1 MFHNLSKYLV
11 LYFRTPLVSYLL
23 CDLFL
28 EHEDCCFTNYANGT
42 TPYVGANNATEV
54 IGNLTIITQKLF
66 TWFHNN
72 QTKVNHD
79 KCHLLLSA
87 QEEANIQNVDTTI
100 KCSKSKKNYWEMFVI
115 INLNLTNMLRTI
127 AKKQAKN

>member
-1 MFHNLSKYLV
+1 M

-28 EHEDCCFTNYANGT
+28 EHEDCCFTNYADGT
-42 TPYVGANNATEV
+42 TPYNNRESHH
-54 IGNLTIITQKLF
+54 NYSKLF
-66 TWFHNN
+66 SWFHNN

-87 QEEANIQNVDTTI
+87 QEEASMQNVDTTI
-100 KCSKSKKNYWEMFVI
+100 KCSKSKKNYWEMFLI
-115 INLNLTNMLRTI
+115 IKLNFTNMLRTI
-127 AKKQAKN
+127 ARKQAKN